1 MEEGL
6 AKVVACKVQKSVVLI
21 CICCLL
27 SRARRLLCM
36 MWQQMLKSCTNTQ
49 ATEMSTRTHK
59 HTHTSSN
66 EQIKS
71 AAARASLPH
80 PGAAAAVAATAI
92 KLGVVFYQLPPKAA
106 SELSKTAASNKFA
119 ACHKSPGC
127 PMLPHAAPCCMPHVI

>member
-1 MEEGL
+1 
-6 AKVVACKVQKSVVLI
+6 
-21 CICCLL
+21 
-27 SRARRLLCM
+27 
-36 MWQQMLKSCTNTQ
+36 
-49 ATEMSTRTHK
+49 MSTRTHK

-80 PGAAAAVAATAI
+80 PGAAAVAAAVAATAI

-119 ACHKSPGC
+119 ACHKSPRC
-127 PMLPHAAPCCMPHVI
+127 PMLPHAACHM